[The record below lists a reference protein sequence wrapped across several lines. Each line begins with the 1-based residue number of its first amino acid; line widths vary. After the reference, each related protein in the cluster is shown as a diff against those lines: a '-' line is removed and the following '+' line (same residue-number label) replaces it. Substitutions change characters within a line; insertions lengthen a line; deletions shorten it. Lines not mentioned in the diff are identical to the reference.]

1 MNNNNEDYDD
11 ENDNNIDD
19 RDNGDNGNNSD
30 DRVSNRRK
38 KRDMEREKNPFSAW
52 TAENEWRPQ
61 NDEVVKN
68 MNQGEKKTKKVVA
81 RWRPT
86 FFLIKSFSNF

>member
-1 MNNNNEDYDD
+1 MSNNNEDYDD

-38 KRDMEREKNPFSAW
+38 KRDMEREKILLVHG
-52 TAENEWRPQ
+52 RP
-61 NDEVVKN
+61 K
-68 MNQGEKKTKKVVA
+68 MNGGLKMMKLSKT
-81 RWRPT
+81 
-86 FFLIKSFSNF
+86 